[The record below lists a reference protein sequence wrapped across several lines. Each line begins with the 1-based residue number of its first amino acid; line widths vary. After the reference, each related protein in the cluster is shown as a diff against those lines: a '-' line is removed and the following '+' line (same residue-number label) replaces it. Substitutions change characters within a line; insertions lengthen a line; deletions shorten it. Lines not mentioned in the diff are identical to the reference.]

1 MNQQYPRPAIGWLP
15 AEQGFKL
22 LLRCIRLF
30 QVVQGHCQVIAI
42 VGIVRLQLDR
52 ARQCEQGEFALAM
65 ADQPA
70 PQFVLQEGRI
80 RSQRQCLGQYL
91 PGLVVMALTFEQ
103 AYLGR
108 QGVEVVRV

>member
-1 MNQQYPRPAIGWLP
+1 
-15 AEQGFKL
+15 
-22 LLRCIRLF
+22 
-30 QVVQGHCQVIAI
+30 
-42 VGIVRLQLDR
+42 
-52 ARQCEQGEFALAM
+52 M

-108 QGVEVVRV
+108 QGVEVVRI